1 MTNREKSRLMVDLAC
16 LWLGKAPQL
25 RFMQLI
31 CNFQSWLGQDGFYIP
46 DEKLIEMFEEYLRRV
61 TRAG

>member
-16 LWLGKAPQL
+16 LWLGKAPEL

-31 CNFQSWLGQDGFYIP
+31 CNFQRWLGQDGFYLP
-46 DEKLIEMFEEYLRRV
+46 DEQLIKKFEEYLNTI

>member
-1 MTNREKSRLMVDLAC
+1 MTNREKSRLVVDLVC
-16 LWLGKAPQL
+16 LWLEKAPEL

-31 CNFQSWLGQDGFYIP
+31 CNFQSWLGQDGFYLP
-46 DEKLIEMFEEYLRRV
+46 DEKLIKKFEEFLNSI

>member
-1 MTNREKSRLMVDLAC
+1 MTDREKSRLMVDLAC

-31 CNFQSWLGQDGFYIP
+31 CNFQRWLGQDGFYIP
-46 DEKLIEMFEEYLRRV
+46 DEKLIEMFEEYLRHV
-61 TRAG
+61 TRVG